1 MYSDNQSCIALAE
14 NPESYSRSK
23 HIDVQY
29 YYSRQLIEYKKV
41 KLDYC
46 PTDRMLTDVLT
57 KPLRYRTFREYSL
70 KLTGP

>member
-14 NPESYSRSK
+14 NPESHSRSK

-29 YYSRQLIEYKKV
+29 HYSRQLIEYKKV
-41 KLDYC
+41 KLDYYL
-46 PTDRMLTDVLT
+46 TDRMLTDVLT
-57 KPLRYRTFREYSL
+57 KPLRYRTFRECSL